1 MEDVAD
7 LYHRKTA
14 GEFRDGV
21 LAGVTLKL
29 DGLVEIIDKFP
40 EPQANDRERGD
51 TWGEWPLS
59 EESEIGIT
67 THRS

>member
-7 LYHRKTA
+7 LYYRKTA
-14 GEFRDGV
+14 GEFHNEMW
-21 LAGVTLKL
+21 AGVTLKL
-29 DGLVEIIDKFP
+29 DGLVEIIDRFP
-40 EPQANDRERGD
+40 EPQARD

-67 THRS
+67 TYRS